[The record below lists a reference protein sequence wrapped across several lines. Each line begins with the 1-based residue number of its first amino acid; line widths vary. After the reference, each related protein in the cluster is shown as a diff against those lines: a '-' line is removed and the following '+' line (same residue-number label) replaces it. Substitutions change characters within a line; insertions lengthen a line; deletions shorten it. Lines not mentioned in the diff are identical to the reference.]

1 MRLTIIFF
9 LAIMIYSCKN
19 DKKTVNES
27 KILDKAVLNGF
38 ISKELDFY
46 ISEYPIQDK
55 NSYFYCIIFKENS
68 FSFMRVGFM
77 LAEEEKTELKGL
89 FYYRDS
95 IPVLIYD
102 YKNVKNSSFYKNS
115 FKDSFKD
122 SLRIKFDSLY
132 LNDSL
137 DESFPP
143 IWNYKIFENQALLIE
158 KDTVWLKWE

>member
-1 MRLTIIFF
+1 MRLIIICF

-55 NSYFYCIIFKENS
+55 NSYYYCVIFKENS
-68 FSFMRVGFM
+68 FSFMRVGFL
-77 LAEEEKTELKGL
+77 LADEKQTELKGM
-89 FYYRDS
+89 FYYSDS

-102 YKNVKNSSFYKNS
+102 YKNMKNSSFYNNS
-115 FKDSFKD
+115 FNNSFKD

-132 LNDSL
+132 FNDSL
-137 DESFPP
+137 DETFPP
-143 IWNYKIFENQALLIE
+143 IWNYKISENQAHLIE
-158 KDTVWLKWE
+158 KDTVWSNWQ